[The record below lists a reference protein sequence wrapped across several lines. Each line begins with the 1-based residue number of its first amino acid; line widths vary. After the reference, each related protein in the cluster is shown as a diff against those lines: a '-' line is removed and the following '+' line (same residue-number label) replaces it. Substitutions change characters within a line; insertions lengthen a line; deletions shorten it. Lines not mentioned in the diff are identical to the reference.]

1 MFSLCLLKT
10 QFLNGRIEK
19 CNYLQWNIFGKWKH
33 IHIRIGK
40 QAEYFHCIIRFLLCA
55 MTKLTS
61 SERYASSLLRCS
73 TGFIPVKS
81 VRYFFDL
88 TVAIGFSQRLS
99 DRIEYTYSPVLTSL
113 PQLQFQAADVATL
126 IIKICADCNI
136 LRSTKNAF
144 CLHMI
149 DGLIFHN
156 I

>member
-1 MFSLCLLKT
+1 MFFPLSAQT

-88 TVAIGFSQRLS
+88 TVAIGFPKGFQTESNTHIPLFS
-99 DRIEYTYSPVLTSL
+99 TSL
-113 PQLQFQAADVATL
+113 PQLQFPSSRRSYAYH
-126 IIKICADCNI
+126 KICADCNI
-136 LRSTKNAF
+136 LRSAKNAF
-144 CLHMI
+144 AST
-149 DGLIFHN
+149 
-156 I
+156 